1 MVGLWRRVRQRS
13 GLIVIPQVGAGQPL
27 PVLPHVLFPARD
39 AEQFDEQDLP
49 PAQEQHPRDEQR
61 HLSRTQPRCAST
73 FTQDRPTSPTDPGA
87 SAGGAAQL
95 HEEGAD
101 LAPGRELG
109 HFRVRRSPLKALHR
123 VEKPGQDLDVPAG

>member
-1 MVGLWRRVRQRS
+1 MQAAGPGLLTGASRTGPHEWQAPVVP
-13 GLIVIPQVGAGQPL
+13 GLRL
-27 PVLPHVLFPARD
+27 L
-39 AEQFDEQDLP
+39 EDLP

-61 HLSRTQPRCAST
+61 HLSRTQPRWACT
-73 FTQDRPTSPTDPGA
+73 FTRRA
-87 SAGGAAQL
+87 AGGAAQL